1 MLICNPSSASSRVAP
16 PRPVDTIRP
25 PPRKFYPLAITMER
39 KRKNP
44 PRGASRADHVSK
56 KRTAT
61 PPERS
66 ETPAP
71 ASASAS
77 ASVSAS
83 APTPTP
89 APEPVVEEPQLPKSI
104 QPGNPLPTVENAQPD
119 DLSTKEYQS
128 IQER

>member
-1 MLICNPSSASSRVAP
+1 M
-16 PRPVDTIRP
+16 
-25 PPRKFYPLAITMER
+25 TMER

-44 PRGASRADHVSK
+44 PRGASRVEHVSK

-61 PPERS
+61 PPERP

-71 ASASAS
+71 ASASASAS

-104 QPGNPLPTVENAQPD
+104 TPGNPLPTVENPQSE
-119 DLSTKEYQS
+119 DLSAKDYQS